1 MGCGSAARHVDR
13 WPGQGQLAANKGA
26 GEPGSATS
34 RLRRNVI
41 EKKENGK
48 SSGKRT
54 LKDLDAKGKGREI
67 KGGARPG
74 SGGDFPIES

>member
-1 MGCGSAARHVDR
+1 M
-13 WPGQGQLAANKGA
+13 
-26 GEPGSATS
+26 
-34 RLRRNVI
+34 